1 MNKNIPKTRTEASA
15 PEATKHLNENQK
27 MSLDLQAD
35 AEHAGG
41 LEREKLTRKIEELG
55 SPVKPTVKQRRA
67 NQPR

>member
-1 MNKNIPKTRTEASA
+1 MKKNNPETRTEAAA

-27 MSLDLQAD
+27 RSLDLQAD

-55 SPVKPTVKQRRA
+55 RSVKPIVKQRRA
-67 NQPR
+67 GQPR